1 LTGACWH
8 GRGDSPFYHVCR
20 VIVLL
25 ALALP
30 HRLRATG
37 FESVPLEGP
46 LILAVTH
53 KSETDP
59 LFAGVAMRRP
69 LRYMAKIELFR
80 IWGLRQLVTALGAFP
95 VDRGAGDR
103 AALETALRVLAEG
116 GALLMFPEGTRH
128 RDEEVHPFLPGV
140 GMLAVRSGAPVVPV
154 AVRGTANLVGR
165 WRHELPIVRVAAGP
179 PVNLQGLEGR
189 RSLVYA
195 AATERM
201 RAAVKDLYDGLA

>member
-1 LTGACWH
+1 MTGACWH
-8 GRGDSPFYHVCR
+8 GRGDSLFYTICR
-20 VIVLL
+20 DLVLL
-25 ALALP
+25 VLGLP
-30 HRLRATG
+30 HRLRVSGA
-37 FESVPLEGP
+37 EYVPMEGP

-59 LFAGVAMRRP
+59 LFVGVAMGRP

-80 IWGLRQLVTALGAFP
+80 IWGLRQVVTALGAFP

-128 RDEEVHPFLPGV
+128 RDGEVHPFLPGV
-140 GMLAVRSGAPVVPV
+140 GMLAMRSGAPVVPV
-154 AVRGTANLVGR
+154 AVWGTDHLARR
-165 WRHELPIVRVAAGP
+165 WRHGPPTVRVVAGP
-179 PVNLQGLEGR
+179 PVDLHDLEGR

-195 AATERM
+195 QAAERM